1 MITSLQCWHAEQILR
16 HVHTMHTQ
24 VVIISHLCK
33 ERGGCH
39 FYLVVSSRGGFHNP
53 RCGSRG
59 SLGRHC
65 SFRRNGRPIL
75 LTRHGGCDT
84 SLGWKRGL
92 CRRPWRRRIAGHDAR
107 RRLCDREVVET
118 LERPRG
124 QPLLQPMPVCAECKL
139 APVEV
144 LLLHGRDVDCAL
156 LCAQALFE
164 SGTAPH
170 VQVLREGCQLC
181 GRLLYLAL
189 EVGAARLLGLELQVE
204 RACFGSVV
212 LARTETLLAL
222 QGYARLR
229 LREFDAEGA
238 GLLLQA
244 PELCVSYS
252 EAQLAYLF
260 LGRREFCFEHL
271 YPLRVTRNS
280 ETVEPLKEGR
290 VERRHLLLQQSRVV
304 VSLLRCLRCGVALL
318 SAASLAGSLPPPS

>member
-1 MITSLQCWHAEQILR
+1 
-16 HVHTMHTQ
+16 MHTQ

-39 FYLVVSSRGGFHNP
+39 FYLVVRSRGGFHNP
-53 RCGSRG
+53 RRGSRG

-65 SFRRNGRPIL
+65 SFRGHGRPIL
-75 LTRHGGCDT
+75 LTRHGGCSPCQFSGEG
-84 SLGWKRGL
+84 SLG
-92 CRRPWRRRIAGHDAR
+92 RRPRCRRIARHDAR
-107 RRLCDREVVET
+107 RRLYDREVVET
-118 LERPRG
+118 LEWPRG
-124 QPLLQPMPVCAECKL
+124 QPLLQPVPVCAERKL

-271 YPLRVTRNS
+271 YALRVARNS